1 MKKSKLEA
9 YEDILQI
16 LEDRALTLDAIAF
29 EGNTD
34 CRLLNQR
41 LHFLLENELIEEKIG
56 EKKTLYALTNRG
68 AAILKTLTLTKRL
81 EKLQSTIVNVDREF
95 TEVKAL
101 QESAWKTKRKQ

>member
-16 LEDRALTLDAIAF
+16 LADRALTLDSIAF
-29 EGNTD
+29 EGNID

-41 LHFLLENELIEEKIG
+41 LHFLLENELIEQNVG
-56 EKKTLYALTNRG
+56 EKKTYALTNRG
-68 AAILKTLTLTKRL
+68 SAILKTLTLTKRL

-95 TEVKAL
+95 AEVKAL
-101 QESAWKTKRKQ
+101 QQSAWKTKRKQ